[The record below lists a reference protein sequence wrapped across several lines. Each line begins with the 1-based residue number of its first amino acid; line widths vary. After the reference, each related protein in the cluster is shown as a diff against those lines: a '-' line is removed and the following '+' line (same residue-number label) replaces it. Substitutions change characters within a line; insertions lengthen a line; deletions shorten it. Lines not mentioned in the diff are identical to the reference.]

1 MLKKFLI
8 ICFAISLAIHVSAQ
22 IKWPAIGQ
30 QTKPWTRWW
39 WQGSAV
45 DKPNMTLVMQLYK
58 QAGLGGLEITP
69 IYGVKGAEDKFIDF
83 LSPKW
88 MEMLQHSLNEGKRLG
103 LGIDMATGTGWP
115 FGGPW
120 VTEKDACK
128 YIAYKTYTLN
138 SGEMLKDTIQYRQ
151 ESFVRT
157 ANGKPLQVSEVAFPV
172 SANKDLQAMAID
184 QVRYDVILPLQL
196 LMAYDENGK
205 STDITKYVINSKLNW
220 TAPTGKWKLIAL
232 FDGLHGKMVERS
244 APGGEGNV
252 IDHIKAHALKN
263 YLSKFDRSYD

>member
-1 MLKKFLI
+1 MLKKIFI
-8 ICFAISLAIHVSAQ
+8 ACLAITFTNFLFAQ
-22 IKWPAIGQ
+22 VKWPAITQ

-45 DKPNMTLVMQLYK
+45 DKKNLTAAMQQYQ
-58 QAGLGGLEITP
+58 QAGLGGLEVTP

-88 MEMLQHSLNEGKRLG
+88 MEMFQYTLSEAKRLN

-120 VTEKDACK
+120 VEDKDASK

-138 SGEMLKDTIQYRQ
+138 GGEMLKDTIQYRQ

-157 ANGKPLQVSEVAFPV
+157 ANGKPLKVEQVLSPI
-172 SANKDLQAMAID
+172 SANKNLQEMALD
-184 QVRYDVILPLQL
+184 QVRFDVMLPLQL

-205 STDITKYVINSKLNW
+205 
-220 TAPTGKWKLIAL
+220 A
-232 FDGLHGKMVERS
+232 
-244 APGGEGNV
+244 
-252 IDHIKAHALKN
+252 IDAT
-263 YLSKFDRSYD
+263 S